1 MNKIRVVYVDV
12 TSPKA
17 KAKAIEVD
25 LPAIKKEQK
34 KPNKPTKPS
43 YPFGKKQFDLT
54 NLSQY
59 IKKSNPNSKKSVNP
73 IFGLIQNEDTRD
85 MGRRLI
91 ELEGKA
97 YKQHKT
103 ISNLIR
109 MKEDAIKAYS
119 NDKVSKKDD
128 VDQRQKEEGIIEL
141 GNKLAAAMLGKKGKK
156 ETSGQRKMKED
167 TKREMERT
175 EKKEKMIANYDL
187 QIADETKKLEAIQ
200 ADLRKVKGPDM
211 NGIAEAPDFHI
222 DNNRDDRGHT
232 YLMVATSNDDW
243 QDGMYLGLGG

>member
-1 MNKIRVVYVDV
+1 M
-12 TSPKA
+12 
-17 KAKAIEVD
+17 
-25 LPAIKKEQK
+25 
-34 KPNKPTKPS
+34 
-43 YPFGKKQFDLT
+43 
-54 NLSQY
+54 
-59 IKKSNPNSKKSVNP
+59 NP

-232 YLMVATSNDDW
+232 YLMVATSNDDF
-243 QDGMYLGLGG
+243 DTTKICLDLGADPSMSVKNDEGLSAIHYSHFFGFDKITDLIMQVRNISNHLCKCSVLL